1 MDRRERDRVNRAMRL
16 WRQGDITFDAD
27 LGFTHIADLSLPHS
41 EASEQAAGRMRAS
54 GREIGLSPEPVVNL
68 KVPGL
73 VVTTQTCDIVRDCED
88 RPWVDVSPL
97 VRVKESMILDIKRWR
112 IPRYGWV
119 AATEGELLVADL
131 DQTMSVEKAVAS
143 RWKRKAGWNTRGEF
157 RIFLRALERKVSRPA
172 FRDEF
177 LSATKSLVRFIK
189 RKHGKDSEEGK
200 SLERLQ
206 EIRVR
211 EHPERDKDGKVPLDW
226 WFIADDDSH
235 EVKAR
240 MSAYVDGW
248 MGRVDLGE
256 NFDIESTVIC
266 DMSQISA
273 LDYWKSDQMDFD
285 SLSIPDEA
293 DSNDSAD

>member
-1 MDRRERDRVNRAMRL
+1 MEAGMGMFHV
-16 WRQGDITFDAD
+16 
-27 LGFTHIADLSLPHS
+27 ADLSQPHS
-41 EASEQAAGRMRAS
+41 EASRMEAEAQEAAGL
-54 GREIGLSPEPVVNL
+54 EISSSPEPVENTGIH
-68 KVPGL
+68 GL
-73 VVTTQTCDIVRDCED
+73 VVTTQTCDIVRDCEE
-88 RPWVDVSPL
+88 RPYVDVSPL
-97 VRVKESMILDIKRWR
+97 VKVRKDMILDIKRWR
-112 IPRYGWV
+112 MPRYGWV

-200 SLERLQ
+200 TLQRLQ

-211 EHPERDKDGKVPLDW
+211 EYPERDEDGKAPLDW
-226 WFIADDDSH
+226 WFIADEDSH
-235 EVKAR
+235 KVKAR
-240 MSAYVDGW
+240 MSAYVDSW

-256 NFDIESTVIC
+256 NFDIESTVVC

-293 DSNDSAD
+293 ESNDSAD